1 MRIDI
6 PSAQHTDEHRFQ
18 TTHIRLG
25 SRTIIAQFEN
35 RISDQLT
42 WTMVGDRASSIGS
55 YKRDV
60 YELAPILFFP
70 RPMFVPSHAPGGK
83 YGWVFQ
89 QEEQIMYAGSCA
101 LGSTASL

>member
-1 MRIDI
+1 MPIDI

-18 TTHIRLG
+18 TSHIRLG

-42 WTMVGDRASSIGS
+42 WTMVGDRASSIRS

-60 YELAPILFFP
+60 HQSASILFS
-70 RPMFVPSHAPGGK
+70 RRMFVPSHAPGGK

-89 QEEQIMYAGSCA
+89 QEEKIMDAGSCA